1 MKAIRALASAALAGL
16 VLAALAVPAAAAE
29 GDPEMNRG
37 TPSCYN
43 EGRGLVRGTN
53 EGRCKIEISFKPGTK
68 LEKTWIKVTFPYSVW
83 VNGVRKTQGEITIGR
98 TSKKGGDGFY
108 TESSIKEFATFNP
121 CDTIEVRYFE
131 ASVIWENPAT
141 GKDEE
146 LFKIPSG
153 SGQVTFPGADCS
165 VSIDPQTASA
175 TVSGS
180 QDPDD
185 AGLLASSGSAEP
197 GVLTAGGAAQPL

>member
-1 MKAIRALASAALAGL
+1 MKAIRALAGAALAGL
-16 VLAALAVPAAAAE
+16 VLAALAVPAAAAD
-29 GDPEMNRG
+29 GDPEVSRG

-43 EGRGLVRGTN
+43 EPKLGIGAN
-53 EGRCKIEISFKPGTK
+53 QGRCKIEISFKPGTK

-83 VNGVRKTQGEITIGR
+83 VNGERKAQGEITITR
-98 TSKKGGDGFY
+98 TTKKDGDGFY
-108 TESSIKEFATFNP
+108 TESRIKEFATFKP

-131 ASVIWENPAT
+131 ASVIWENPTT

-175 TVSGS
+175 TVPGS

-185 AGLLASSGSAEP
+185 AGLLASSGSAQP
-197 GVLTAGGAAQPL
+197 GVLTAGGGVQPL